1 MPEETPV
8 IVDSNILISAL
19 LNEDNSFLRLILAGD
34 YRLYICELM
43 VVELF
48 KHKEKIIKA
57 SRLTED
63 EITRYYYNIIRK
75 LNIFKEELIEKAH
88 WKKAYD
94 LCKDIDENDTPI
106 VALTLELDGRLLT
119 GDKKLKEKLA
129 GKGFDSFFTYPG
141 S

>member
-19 LNEDNSFLRLILAGD
+19 LKEENSFFRLILGGD
-34 YRLYICELM
+34 YQLYICELM

-48 KHKEKIIKA
+48 KHKGKIVKA
-57 SRLTED
+57 SRLSED

-75 LNIFKEELIEKAH
+75 LNIFKEDLIEKDH

-94 LCKDIDENDTPI
+94 LCKDIDETDTPI
-106 VALTLELDGRLLT
+106 VALTLELNGRLFT
-119 GDKKLKEKLA
+119 GDKKVKEKLA
-129 GKGFDSFFTYPG
+129 KKGFDRFFTYPV